1 MDHPRSGGLGVK
13 LLAIETSTPGS
24 SVAVIEDRRTLAA
37 ASRIDRLGHAGF
49 LVPAIDFCFDQV
61 GWSPVDLDA
70 VVVDIGPGLYT
81 GIRVGVATAQGL
93 AAAFGIPI
101 IPAVSVDAIA
111 LEAKTGHRMIWAVVD
126 ARRGEMA
133 VARYRPVPGGVVRES
148 PTELMEHEE
157 LKAALESTREDNLV
171 VGDVAELPDGFFLG
185 MHHVKTGRPRYPYAV
200 ALAEIGAGKYE
211 RDEYPP
217 PDDIRPLYMREPDVT
232 INWEKLRQE
241 GPWRAQ

>member
-1 MDHPRSGGLGVK
+1 MK

-24 SVAVIEDRRTLAA
+24 SVAVVEDRRTLAA
-37 ASRIDRLGHAGF
+37 ASRIDRVGHAGF

-61 GWSPVDLDA
+61 GWSPNDLEA

-81 GIRVGVATAQGL
+81 GIRVGLATAQGL

-101 IPAVSVDAIA
+101 VPAVSVDALA

-126 ARRGEMA
+126 ARRGELA

-148 PTELMEHEE
+148 LTELMSPDE
-157 LKAALESTREDNLV
+157 LRATMESTAEDSLV
-171 VGDVAELPDGFFLG
+171 VGDLSELSDGFFRGL
-185 MHHVKTGRPRYPYAV
+185 HHVKTAKPRFPYAV

-211 RDEYPP
+211 RDDYPAP
-217 PDDIRPLYMREPDVT
+217 EDIRPLYLREPDVT
-232 INWEKLRQE
+232 INWEKMRQE
-241 GPWRAQ
+241 GPWAS

>member
-1 MDHPRSGGLGVK
+1 MK
-13 LLAIETSTPGS
+13 LLAIETATPGS
-24 SVAVIEDRRTLAA
+24 SVAVVEDRRTLAA
-37 ASRIDRLGHAGF
+37 ASRIDRVGHASF

-70 VVVDIGPGLYT
+70 VAVDIGPGLYT
-81 GIRVGVATAQGL
+81 GLRVGLATAQGL

-101 IPAVSVDAIA
+101 IPAVSVDVLA

-126 ARRGEMA
+126 ARRGELA

-148 PTELMEHEE
+148 ATELMEPEI
-157 LKAALESTREDNLV
+157 LRATLESTADHSLL
-171 VGDVAELPDGFFLG
+171 VGDVAELPEGFLRG
-185 MHHVKTGRPRYPYAV
+185 MHHVKMARPRYPYAV

-211 RDEYPP
+211 RDDYPSP
-217 PDDIRPLYMREPDVT
+217 EDIRPLYLREPDVT

-241 GPWRAQ
+241 GPWGQV